1 MSGSIPALARA
12 KSAFAQPA
20 QAEGRGF
27 WRRLV
32 RVLRRNHTAMF
43 GAAIITVFVVVAL
56 LADQLA
62 PYPPNKITLSQRF
75 IPPTQEHLF
84 GTDNLGRDILS
95 RVIYGARISLWVGII
110 TVGLAM
116 VIGVPA
122 GLMAGY
128 VRGPVDTILM
138 RLVDI
143 FLAFP
148 VIILAI
154 AIVAVRGPGLT
165 NVMLALVA
173 VYWTT
178 YARVTR
184 GVTLVLREE
193 DYVTAAKSIG
203 VGATRIMYRH
213 ILPNATAPIL
223 VIATLGLGNAIL
235 AEAAL
240 SFLGLGIQPPEAS
253 WGSMLNF
260 GMQFL
265 RDAPWLT
272 LFPGTAIFLTVL
284 GFNLLGD
291 GLRDAMDPRLRS
303 DGGA

>member
-1 MSGSIPALARA
+1 MLGSTPASATTSVNSRIGLEIRPRSNLLRGLRVLTRSRTALA
-12 KSAFAQPA
+12 
-20 QAEGRGF
+20 G
-27 WRRLV
+27 LV
-32 RVLRRNHTAMF
+32 
-43 GAAIITVFVVVAL
+43 IILIFIFVAL
-56 LADQLA
+56 LADRLA
-62 PYPPNKITLSQRF
+62 PYDPNAVNLEQRF
-75 IPPTQEHLF
+75 ILPSVEHPF

-95 RVIYGARISLWVGII
+95 RVIVGSRVSLWVGVL

-116 VIGVPA
+116 IIGVPA
-122 GLMAGY
+122 GLVAGY
-128 VRGPVDTILM
+128 RRGALDSVIM
-138 RLVDI
+138 RLVDV

-154 AIVAVRGPGLT
+154 AIVAVRGPGLV
-165 NVMLALVA
+165 NVMLALTF

-193 DYVTAAKSIG
+193 DYVLAARSIG
-203 VGATRIMYRH
+203 ASSLRIMLRQ
-213 ILPNATAPIL
+213 ILPNAISPLL
-223 VIATLGLGNAIL
+223 VIASLGLGNAIL

-240 SFLGLGIQPPEAS
+240 SFLGLGIQPPQAS

-265 RDAPWLT
+265 RDAPFLSI
-272 LFPGTAIFLTVL
+272 FPGAAIFVTVL

-291 GLRDAMDPRLRS
+291 GLRDALDPRLRQ
-303 DGGA
+303 

>member
-1 MSGSIPALARA
+1 MLGSTPA
-12 KSAFAQPA
+12 SATTSVNSRIGLEMRP
-20 QAEGRGF
+20 RSN
-27 WRRLV
+27 
-32 RVLRRNHTAMF
+32 LRRALRVVERSRTAMA
-43 GAAIITVFVVVAL
+43 GLVIILIFIFVAL
-56 LADQLA
+56 LADRLA
-62 PYPPNKITLSQRF
+62 PYDPNAVNLGQRF
-75 IPPTQEHLF
+75 FLPSVEHPF

-95 RVIYGARISLWVGII
+95 RVIVGSRVSLWVGVL

-116 VIGVPA
+116 IIGVPA
-122 GLMAGY
+122 GLVAGY
-128 VRGPVDTILM
+128 RRGAVDSVIM
-138 RLVDI
+138 RLVDV

-154 AIVAVRGPGLT
+154 AIVAVRGPGLV
-165 NVMLALVA
+165 NVMLALTF

-193 DYVTAAKSIG
+193 DYVLAARSIG
-203 VGATRIMYRH
+203 ASSLHIMLRQ
-213 ILPNATAPIL
+213 ILPNAISPLL
-223 VIATLGLGNAIL
+223 VIASLGLGNAIL

-240 SFLGLGIQPPEAS
+240 SFLGLGIQPPQAS

-265 RDAPWLT
+265 RDAPFLSI
-272 LFPGTAIFLTVL
+272 FPGAAIFVTVL

-291 GLRDAMDPRLRS
+291 GLRDALDPRLRQ
-303 DGGA
+303 

>member
-1 MSGSIPALARA
+1 MHSGRRR
-12 KSAFAQPA
+12 
-20 QAEGRGF
+20 ERGL
-27 WRRLV
+27 WV
-32 RVLRRNHTAMF
+32 RTKFVFRRNRTALF
-43 GAAIITVFVVVAL
+43 GGIIILIFVFVAIF
-56 LADQLA
+56 ADWLA
-62 PYPPNKITLSQRF
+62 PYDPNAVTLSERF
-75 IPPTQEHLF
+75 LPPSSVHFF

-95 RVIYGARISLWVGII
+95 RVIYGARISLWVGIL
-110 TVGLAM
+110 TVSLAM
-116 VIGVPA
+116 LIGVPL
-122 GLMAGY
+122 GLFAGY
-128 VRGPVDTILM
+128 RRGWTDTLFM
-138 RLVDI
+138 RLVDV

-154 AIVAVRGPGLT
+154 AIVAVRGPSLV

-184 GVTLVLREE
+184 GVTLVLRNE
-193 DYVTAAKSIG
+193 DYMLAAQSIG
-203 VGATRIMYRH
+203 VPTGRVMSRH
-213 ILPNATAPIL
+213 LLPNAMAPIL

-260 GMQFL
+260 GMQFI

-272 LFPGTAIFLTVL
+272 LFPGMAIFLTVL
-284 GFNLLGD
+284 GFNLVGD
-291 GLRDAMDPRLRS
+291 GIRDVMDPRLRQ
-303 DGGA
+303 

>member
-1 MSGSIPALARA
+1 MSGSIRALPPSEFNGAAGSRQVNTRSFWARAGRVLRHNRNALIGATIIGLFVFIALLGPALAPYDP
-12 KSAFAQPA
+12 FA
-20 QAEGRGF
+20 
-27 WRRLV
+27 
-32 RVLRRNHTAMF
+32 
-43 GAAIITVFVVVAL
+43 IS
-56 LADQLA
+56 LADRLK
-62 PYPPNKITLSQRF
+62 PPSAQ
-75 IPPTQEHLF
+75 HWF

-95 RVIYGARISLWVGII
+95 RTLVGARISLWVGVL
-110 TVGLAM
+110 TVTLAM
-116 VIGVPA
+116 LVGVPI

-128 VRGPVDTILM
+128 RGGVVDAVFM
-138 RLVDI
+138 RLVDV

-154 AIVAVRGPGLT
+154 AIVAVRGPGLS
-165 NVMLALVA
+165 NVMFALVA

-178 YARVTR
+178 YARITR
-184 GVTLVLREE
+184 GVTLVLRKE
-193 DYVTAAKSIG
+193 DYMLAADCLG
-203 VGATRIMYRH
+203 VPVLRAMARH
-213 ILPNATAPIL
+213 LLPNAIAPIL

-272 LFPGTAIFLTVL
+272 IFPGLAIFLTVL

-291 GLRDAMDPRLRS
+291 GLRDAMDPRLRQ
-303 DGGA
+303 

>member
-1 MSGSIPALARA
+1 MTPPPRA
-12 KSAFAQPA
+12 SA
-20 QAEGRGF
+20 RGF
-27 WRRLV
+27 WTRLA
-32 RVLRRNHTAMF
+32 RVLRRNRAAML
-43 GAAIITVFVVVAL
+43 GAVIIAIFVLVAIF
-56 LADQLA
+56 ADQLA

-75 IPPTQEHLF
+75 ISPNWEHPF

-95 RVIYGARISLWVGII
+95 RVIYGARISLWVGIL

-116 VIGVPA
+116 LIGVPA
-122 GLMAGY
+122 GLLAGY
-128 VRGPVDTILM
+128 VRGPVDSVLM
-138 RLVDI
+138 RLVDV

-154 AIVAVRGPGLT
+154 AIVAVRGPGLV

-173 VYWTT
+173 VYWVT

-184 GVTLVLREE
+184 GVTLVLRQE
-193 DYVTAAKSIG
+193 DYVTAAQSVG
-203 VGATRIMYRH
+203 VPTWRIMGRH
-213 ILPNATAPIL
+213 LLPNALAPIL

-265 RDAPWLT
+265 REAAWLT
-272 LFPGTAIFLTVL
+272 IFPGMAIFLTVL
-284 GFNLLGD
+284 GFNLIGD
-291 GLRDAMDPRLRS
+291 GLRDAMDPRLRQ
-303 DGGA
+303 

>member
-1 MSGSIPALARA
+1 ML
-12 KSAFAQPA
+12 
-20 QAEGRGF
+20 
-27 WRRLV
+27 
-32 RVLRRNHTAMF
+32 
-43 GAAIITVFVVVAL
+43 GAVIIVVFVLVAVF
-56 LADQLA
+56 ADQLA

-75 IPPTQEHLF
+75 IPPNLEHWM

-95 RVIYGARISLWVGII
+95 RIIYGARISLWVGIL

-116 VIGVPA
+116 LIGVPA
-122 GLMAGY
+122 GLFAGY
-128 VRGPVDTILM
+128 VRGPADSILM

-154 AIVAVRGPGLT
+154 AIVAVRGPGLV

-173 VYWTT
+173 VYWVT

-193 DYVTAAKSIG
+193 DYVTAAHAIG
-203 VGATRIMYRH
+203 VPSWRIMLRH
-213 ILPNATAPIL
+213 LLPNSLAPIL
-223 VIATLGLGNAIL
+223 VLATLGLGSAIL

-265 RDAPWLT
+265 REAPWLT
-272 LFPGTAIFLTVL
+272 IFPGVAIFLTVL
-284 GFNLLGD
+284 GFNLIGD
-291 GLRDAMDPRLRS
+291 GIRDAMDPRLRQ
-303 DGGA
+303 

>member
-1 MSGSIPALARA
+1 MSGSTRALPPTELSAAQLSRRQAGRTFWARA
-12 KSAFAQPA
+12 QHVF
-20 QAEGRGF
+20 
-27 WRRLV
+27 
-32 RVLRRNHTAMF
+32 RRNRTALMGGVIIVIF
-43 GAAIITVFVVVAL
+43 VLVAIFAGA
-56 LADQLA
+56 LA
-62 PYPPNKITLSQRF
+62 PYDPNAIVLGDRF
-75 IPPTQEHLF
+75 QSPNGIHLF

-95 RVIYGARISLWVGII
+95 RIVHGARISLWVGIL
-110 TVGLAM
+110 TVSLAM
-116 VIGVPA
+116 LIGVPI
-122 GLMAGY
+122 GLLAGY
-128 VRGPVDTILM
+128 RRGWMDAFFM
-138 RLVDI
+138 RLVDV

-154 AIVAVRGPGLT
+154 AIVAVRGPSLA

-193 DYVTAAKSIG
+193 DYMLAARSIG
-203 VGATRIMYRH
+203 VPTARVMWRH
-213 ILPNATAPIL
+213 LLPNALAPIL

-240 SFLGLGIQPPEAS
+240 SFLGLGIQPPAAS

-272 LFPGTAIFLTVL
+272 LFPGMAIFLTVL

-291 GLRDAMDPRLRS
+291 GLRDAMDPRLRQ
-303 DGGA
+303 

>member
-1 MSGSIPALARA
+1 MSGSTRALPPTEQGAEAFGRKESRSFWSRA
-12 KSAFAQPA
+12 TYVFRHSRTALLGGIIIAVFLFIALFAQ
-20 QAEGRGF
+20 
-27 WRRLV
+27 W
-32 RVLRRNHTAMF
+32 
-43 GAAIITVFVVVAL
+43 
-56 LADQLA
+56 LA
-62 PYPPNKITLSQRF
+62 PYDPNEVILGQRF
-75 IPPTQEHLF
+75 LPPSSEHLF

-95 RVIYGARISLWVGII
+95 RILYGARISLWVGIL
-110 TVGLAM
+110 TVSLAM
-116 VIGVPA
+116 LIGVPM
-122 GLMAGY
+122 GLLAGY
-128 VRGPVDTILM
+128 RGGVVDAVFM
-138 RLVDI
+138 RLVDV

-154 AIVAVRGPGLT
+154 AIIAVRGPSLL

-184 GVTLVLREE
+184 GVTLALREE
-193 DYVTAAKSIG
+193 DYMLAARSIG
-203 VGATRIMYRH
+203 VPTVRVMWRH
-213 ILPNATAPIL
+213 LLPNSLAPIL

-240 SFLGLGIQPPEAS
+240 SFLGLGIQPPAAS

-260 GMQFL
+260 GMQFM

-272 LFPGTAIFLTVL
+272 WFPGLAIFLTVL

-291 GLRDAMDPRLRS
+291 GIRDAMDPRMRQ
-303 DGGA
+303 

>member
-1 MSGSIPALARA
+1 MSGSIPVSVTPNVLRAELRPRKSNLARA
-12 KSAFAQPA
+12 VHVFRRRKIALVGLVIIAF
-20 QAEGRGF
+20 F
-27 WRRLV
+27 TL
-32 RVLRRNHTAMF
+32 
-43 GAAIITVFVVVAL
+43 VAL
-56 LADQLA
+56 FADVLV
-62 PYPPNKITLSQRF
+62 PYDPTVVNLGERF
-75 IPPTQEHLF
+75 FRPSAEHWF

-95 RVIYGARISLWVGII
+95 RVIAGSRISLQVGIL
-110 TVGLAM
+110 TVALAM
-116 VIGVPA
+116 LIGVPA
-122 GLMAGY
+122 GLIAGY
-128 VRGPVDTILM
+128 LGGLVDSVIM

-154 AIVAVRGPGLT
+154 AIVAVRGPGLN
-165 NVMLALVA
+165 NVMIALVF

-193 DYVTAAKSIG
+193 DYVLAARSIG
-203 VGATRIMYRH
+203 VSTGRIMFRH
-213 ILPNATAPIL
+213 ILPNALSPIL
-223 VIATLGLGNAIL
+223 VIASLGLGNAIL

-240 SFLGLGIQPPEAS
+240 SFLGLGIQPPQAS

-265 RDAPWLT
+265 RDAPHISI
-272 LFPGTAIFLTVL
+272 FPGMAIFITVL

-291 GLRDAMDPRLRS
+291 GLRDALDPRLRQ
-303 DGGA
+303 

>member
-1 MSGSIPALARA
+1 MDAPRES
-12 KSAFAQPA
+12 
-20 QAEGRGF
+20 GRGF
-27 WRRLV
+27 FARLA
-32 RVLRRNHTAMF
+32 RVLSRNKAAML
-43 GAAIITVFVVVAL
+43 GAIIIVVFVLVAIF
-56 LADQLA
+56 ADVLA
-62 PYPPNKITLSQRF
+62 PYPPNKITLSERF
-75 IPPTQEHLF
+75 IPPNWEHPF

-95 RVIYGARISLWVGII
+95 RVIYGARISLWVGIL

-116 VIGVPA
+116 LIGVPA
-122 GLMAGY
+122 GLLAGY
-128 VRGPVDTILM
+128 RGGGVDSVLM

-154 AIVAVRGPGLT
+154 AIVAVRGPGLV

-173 VYWTT
+173 VYWVT

-184 GVTLVLREE
+184 GVTLVLKKE
-193 DYVTAAKSIG
+193 DYVTAAHSTG
-203 VGATRIMYRH
+203 VPSWRIMSH
-213 ILPNATAPIL
+213 HLLPNSLAPIL

-265 RDAPWLT
+265 RDAAWLT
-272 LFPGTAIFLTVL
+272 IFPGIAIFLTVL
-284 GFNLLGD
+284 GFNLIGD
-291 GLRDAMDPRLRS
+291 GLRDAMDPRLRQ
-303 DGGA
+303 

>member
-1 MSGSIPALARA
+1 MSGSTRALEQAKGGTVAPLPRA
-12 KSAFAQPA
+12 
-20 QAEGRGF
+20 GTRGF
-27 WRRLV
+27 ISRLIY
-32 RVLRRNHTAMF
+32 VLRRNRPALF
-43 GAAIITVFVVVAL
+43 GGIIIVIFVFVAIF
-56 LADQLA
+56 AEQLA

-75 IPPTQEHLF
+75 IPPNWEHLF

-95 RVIYGARISLWVGII
+95 RVIYGARISLWVGIL

-116 VIGVPA
+116 LIGVPA
-122 GLMAGY
+122 GLFAGY
-128 VRGPVDTILM
+128 VRGPVDSILM

-154 AIVAVRGPGLT
+154 AIVAVRGPGLV

-173 VYWTT
+173 VYWVT

-184 GVTLVLREE
+184 GVTLVLRNE
-193 DYVTAAKSIG
+193 DYVTAAHSIG
-203 VGATRIMYRH
+203 VPSWRIMSH
-213 ILPNATAPIL
+213 HLFPNSLAPIL

-265 RDAPWLT
+265 REAAWLT
-272 LFPGTAIFLTVL
+272 IFPGIAIFLTVL
-284 GFNLLGD
+284 GFNLIGD
-291 GLRDAMDPRLRS
+291 GVRDAMDPRLRQ
-303 DGGA
+303 

>member
-1 MSGSIPALARA
+1 MSGSTRVLAPTRLDA
-12 KSAFAQPA
+12 ASPVRRQVR
-20 QAEGRGF
+20 RGF
-27 WRRLV
+27 WARMRY
-32 RVLRRNHTAMF
+32 VLRRNRLALV
-43 GAAIITVFVVVAL
+43 GGLIIVLFVLVAVF
-56 LADQLA
+56 ADWLA
-62 PYPPNKITLSQRF
+62 PYEPNKVTLSQRF
-75 IPPTQEHLF
+75 LPPSAEHWF

-95 RVIYGARISLWVGII
+95 RVIYGARISLWVGIL
-110 TVGLAM
+110 TVGLATL
-116 VIGVPA
+116 IGVPA
-122 GLMAGY
+122 GLLAGY
-128 VRGPVDTILM
+128 RRGTVDAVFM
-138 RLVDI
+138 RLVDV

-154 AIVAVRGPGLT
+154 AIVAVRGPGLV

-193 DYVTAAKSIG
+193 EYMVAARSTG
-203 VGATRIMYRH
+203 VPAARVMWRH
-213 ILPNATAPIL
+213 LLPNTMAPIL

-260 GMQFL
+260 GMQFM
-265 RDAPWLT
+265 RDDPWLT
-272 LFPGTAIFLTVL
+272 LFPGLAIFLTVL
-284 GFNLLGD
+284 GFNLVGD
-291 GLRDAMDPRLRS
+291 GLRDAMDPRLRQ
-303 DGGA
+303 

>member
-1 MSGSIPALARA
+1 MSGSTPALAQA
-12 KSAFAQPA
+12 KTVATALPPR
-20 QAEGRGF
+20 AEGRGF
-27 WRRLV
+27 LARAV
-32 RVLRRNHTAMF
+32 RVFTRNRAALF
-43 GAAIITVFVVVAL
+43 GAIIITIFVLVAL
-56 LADQLA
+56 FADQLA
-62 PYPPNKITLSQRF
+62 PYPPNRITLSQRF
-75 IPPTQEHLF
+75 IAPNAAHVF

-95 RVIYGARISLWVGII
+95 RVIYGARISLWVGIV

-116 VIGVPA
+116 LIGVPT
-122 GLMAGY
+122 GLIAGY
-128 VRGPVDTILM
+128 VRGPADSILM

-154 AIVAVRGPGLT
+154 AIVAVRGPGLF

-193 DYVTAAKSIG
+193 DYVTAARSIG
-203 VGATRIMYRH
+203 VSSARIMYRH
-213 ILPNATAPIL
+213 LLPNSLAPIL

-265 RDAPWLT
+265 RDASWLT
-272 LFPGTAIFLTVL
+272 LFPGIAIFLTVL

-303 DGGA
+303 N

>member
-1 MSGSIPALARA
+1 MSGSTP
-12 KSAFAQPA
+12 AFAPPDTPTMA
-20 QAEGRGF
+20 PPRVSRRGF
-27 WRRLV
+27 LTRLS
-32 RVLRRNHTAMF
+32 RALRRNRPAMF
-43 GAAIITVFVVVAL
+43 GAVIIVVFILVAIF
-56 LADQLA
+56 ADQLA
-62 PYPPNKITLSQRF
+62 PYPPNKIALSQRF
-75 IPPTQEHLF
+75 IPPNAEHLF

-95 RVIYGARISLWVGII
+95 RIIYGARVSLWVGIL

-116 VIGVPA
+116 LIGVPA
-122 GLMAGY
+122 GLLAGY
-128 VRGPVDTILM
+128 ARGPVDAVLM
-138 RLVDI
+138 RMVDI

-154 AIVAVRGPGLT
+154 AIVAVRGPGLV

-173 VYWTT
+173 VYWVT

-193 DYVTAAKSIG
+193 DYVTAAHSIG
-203 VGATRIMYRH
+203 VPSWRIMSRH
-213 ILPNATAPIL
+213 LFPNSLAPIL
-223 VIATLGLGNAIL
+223 VIATLGLGSAIL

-272 LFPGTAIFLTVL
+272 IFPGVAIFLTVL
-284 GFNLLGD
+284 GFNLIGD
-291 GLRDAMDPRLRS
+291 GLRDAMDPRLRE
-303 DGGA
+303 

>member
-1 MSGSIPALARA
+1 MAPPRASRRGFLARL
-12 KSAFAQPA
+12 S
-20 QAEGRGF
+20 RT
-27 WRRLV
+27 
-32 RVLRRNHTAMF
+32 LRRNRPAMF
-43 GAAIITVFVVVAL
+43 GAIIIVIFILVAIF
-56 LADQLA
+56 ADQLA

-75 IPPTQEHLF
+75 IPPNAEHLF

-95 RVIYGARISLWVGII
+95 RIIYGARVSLWVGIL

-116 VIGVPA
+116 LIGVPA
-122 GLMAGY
+122 GLLAGY
-128 VRGPVDTILM
+128 ARGPVDAVLM
-138 RLVDI
+138 RMVDI

-154 AIVAVRGPGLT
+154 AIVAVRGPGLV

-173 VYWTT
+173 VYWVT

-184 GVTLVLREE
+184 GVTLVLSEE
-193 DYVTAAKSIG
+193 DYVTAAQSIG
-203 VGATRIMYRH
+203 VPSWRIMSRH
-213 ILPNATAPIL
+213 LFPNALAPIL
-223 VIATLGLGNAIL
+223 VIATLGLGSAIL

-272 LFPGTAIFLTVL
+272 IFPGIAIFLTVL
-284 GFNLLGD
+284 GFNLIGD
-291 GLRDAMDPRLRS
+291 GLRDAMDPRLRQ
-303 DGGA
+303 

>member
-1 MSGSIPALARA
+1 MRARYV
-12 KSAFAQPA
+12 F
-20 QAEGRGF
+20 
-27 WRRLV
+27 
-32 RVLRRNHTAMF
+32 RRNRIALF
-43 GAAIITVFVVVAL
+43 GGIIILIFVFVAIF
-56 LADQLA
+56 ADWLA
-62 PYPPNKITLSQRF
+62 PYDPNKVALGERF
-75 IPPTQEHLF
+75 LAPSLEHLF

-95 RVIYGARISLWVGII
+95 RIIYGARISLWVGIL
-110 TVGLAM
+110 TVSLAM
-116 VIGVPA
+116 LIGVPL
-122 GLMAGY
+122 GLFAGY
-128 VRGPVDTILM
+128 RRGWADTVFM
-138 RLVDI
+138 RLVDV

-154 AIVAVRGPGLT
+154 AIVAVRGPGLV

-184 GVTLVLREE
+184 GVTLVLRNE
-193 DYVTAAKSIG
+193 DYMLAAQSIG
-203 VGATRIMYRH
+203 VPTGRVMWRH
-213 ILPNATAPIL
+213 LLPNAMAPIL

-260 GMQFL
+260 GMQFM

-272 LFPGTAIFLTVL
+272 LFPGMAIFLTVL
-284 GFNLLGD
+284 GFNLVGD
-291 GLRDAMDPRLRS
+291 GIRDVMDPRLRQ
-303 DGGA
+303 

>member
-1 MSGSIPALARA
+1 MTPPPRA
-12 KSAFAQPA
+12 SA
-20 QAEGRGF
+20 RGF
-27 WRRLV
+27 WTRLA
-32 RVLRRNHTAMF
+32 RVLRRNRAAML
-43 GAAIITVFVVVAL
+43 GAVIIAIFVLVAIF
-56 LADQLA
+56 ADQLA
-62 PYPPNKITLSQRF
+62 PYSPNKITLSQRF
-75 IPPTQEHLF
+75 ISPNWEHPF

-95 RVIYGARISLWVGII
+95 RVIYGARISLWVGIL

-116 VIGVPA
+116 LIGVPA
-122 GLMAGY
+122 GLLAGY
-128 VRGPVDTILM
+128 VRGPVDSVLM
-138 RLVDI
+138 RLVDV

-154 AIVAVRGPGLT
+154 AIVAVRGPGLV

-173 VYWTT
+173 VYWVT

-184 GVTLVLREE
+184 GVTLVLRQE
-193 DYVTAAKSIG
+193 DYVTAAQSVG
-203 VGATRIMYRH
+203 VPTWRIMGRH
-213 ILPNATAPIL
+213 LLPNALAPIL

-265 RDAPWLT
+265 REAAWLT
-272 LFPGTAIFLTVL
+272 IFPGMAIFLTVL
-284 GFNLLGD
+284 GFNLIGD
-291 GLRDAMDPRLRS
+291 GLRDAMDPRLRQ
-303 DGGA
+303 

>member
-1 MSGSIPALARA
+1 MLDSAIAPRVELRPPKSNLAKAVAVFRRRKIALVGLIIIV
-12 KSAFAQPA
+12 F
-20 QAEGRGF
+20 F
-27 WRRLV
+27 
-32 RVLRRNHTAMF
+32 
-43 GAAIITVFVVVAL
+43 AAIAL
-56 LADQLA
+56 LADVIA
-62 PYPPNKITLSQRF
+62 PYDSTLVNLGERF
-75 IPPTQEHLF
+75 ITPNPQHWF

-95 RVIYGARISLWVGII
+95 RVMVGARISLWVGIM

-116 VIGVPA
+116 LIGVPA
-122 GLMAGY
+122 GLIAGY
-128 VRGPVDTILM
+128 LRGIVDSVIM
-138 RLVDI
+138 RLVDV

-154 AIVAVRGPGLT
+154 AIVAMRGPGLN
-165 NVMLALVA
+165 NVMIALTF

-193 DYVTAAKSIG
+193 DYVTAVRSM
-203 VGATRIMYRH
+203 GASSFRIMFRH
-213 ILPNATAPIL
+213 ILPNALSPLL
-223 VIATLGLGNAIL
+223 VIASLGLGNAIL

-240 SFLGLGIQPPEAS
+240 SFLGLGIQPPQAS

-265 RDAPWLT
+265 RDAPHISV
-272 LFPGTAIFLTVL
+272 FPGMAIFITVL

-291 GLRDAMDPRLRS
+291 GLRDALDPRLRQ
-303 DGGA
+303 

>member
-1 MSGSIPALARA
+1 MDAPRS
-12 KSAFAQPA
+12 
-20 QAEGRGF
+20 EGRGF
-27 WRRLV
+27 FARLA
-32 RVLRRNHTAMF
+32 RVLRRNRQAMF
-43 GAAIITVFVVVAL
+43 GAIIIVVFVFVAIF
-56 LADQLA
+56 ADVLA
-62 PYPPNKITLSQRF
+62 PYPPNKITLSERF
-75 IPPTQEHLF
+75 IPPNIEHPF

-95 RVIYGARISLWVGII
+95 RIIYGARISLWVGVL

-116 VIGVPA
+116 LIGVPT
-122 GLMAGY
+122 GLLAGY
-128 VRGPVDTILM
+128 RGGGVDSILM

-154 AIVAVRGPGLT
+154 AIVAVRGPGLV

-173 VYWTT
+173 VYWVT

-184 GVTLVLREE
+184 GVTLVLKKE
-193 DYVTAAKSIG
+193 DYVSAAHSIG
-203 VGATRIMYRH
+203 VPSWRIMSH
-213 ILPNATAPIL
+213 HLLPNSLAPIL

-272 LFPGTAIFLTVL
+272 IFPGIAIFLTVL
-284 GFNLLGD
+284 GFNLIGD
-291 GLRDAMDPRLRS
+291 GLRDAMDPRLRQ
-303 DGGA
+303 

>member
-1 MSGSIPALARA
+1 MSGSIPASVTPNALRAELRPRKSNLARA
-12 KSAFAQPA
+12 VQVFRRRKIALVGLIIIAFFA
-20 QAEGRGF
+20 
-27 WRRLV
+27 LV
-32 RVLRRNHTAMF
+32 
-43 GAAIITVFVVVAL
+43 AI
-56 LADQLA
+56 LADVLVPFDPTA
-62 PYPPNKITLSQRF
+62 VNLGERF
-75 IPPTQEHLF
+75 IQPDASHWF

-95 RVIYGARISLWVGII
+95 RVIAGSRISLQVGIL
-110 TVGLAM
+110 TVALAM
-116 VIGVPA
+116 LIGVPA
-122 GLMAGY
+122 GLIAGY
-128 VRGPVDTILM
+128 LRGMFDSVIM

-154 AIVAVRGPGLT
+154 AIVAVRGPGLN
-165 NVMLALVA
+165 NVMIALVF

-193 DYVTAAKSIG
+193 DYVLAARSM
-203 VGATRIMYRH
+203 GASSLRIMFRH
-213 ILPNATAPIL
+213 ILPNAISPIL
-223 VIATLGLGNAIL
+223 VIASLGLGNAIL

-240 SFLGLGIQPPEAS
+240 SFLGLGIQPPQAS

-265 RDAPWLT
+265 RDAPHISI
-272 LFPGTAIFLTVL
+272 FPGSAIFITVL

-291 GLRDAMDPRLRS
+291 GLRDALDPRLRQ
-303 DGGA
+303 

>member
-1 MSGSIPALARA
+1 MSGSTRALEQVSSGAIPMPPRV
-12 KSAFAQPA
+12 ST
-20 QAEGRGF
+20 RGF
-27 WRRLV
+27 AARLV
-32 RVLRRNHTAMF
+32 YVLRRNRPALF
-43 GAAIITVFVVVAL
+43 GAIIIFVFVFVAIF
-56 LADQLA
+56 ADQLA
-62 PYPPNKITLSQRF
+62 PYPPNRITLSQRF
-75 IPPTQEHLF
+75 IPPNLEHPF

-95 RVIYGARISLWVGII
+95 RVIYGARVSLWVGVL

-116 VIGVPA
+116 IIGIPA
-122 GLMAGY
+122 GLLAGY
-128 VRGPVDTILM
+128 MRGPIDSILM

-154 AIVAVRGPGLT
+154 AIVAVRGPGLV

-173 VYWTT
+173 VYWVT

-184 GVTLVLREE
+184 GVTLVLRNE
-193 DYVTAAKSIG
+193 DYVTAAHSIG
-203 VGATRIMYRH
+203 VPTWRIMSHH
-213 ILPNATAPIL
+213 IFPNSLAPIL

-265 RDAPWLT
+265 REAAWLT
-272 LFPGTAIFLTVL
+272 IFPGVAIFLTVL
-284 GFNLLGD
+284 GFNLIGD
-291 GLRDAMDPRLRS
+291 GVRDAMDPRLRQ
-303 DGGA
+303 

>member
-1 MSGSIPALARA
+1 MSGSTRALPPTKLADEAFGNRRQRGFFARTMYVFRNSRTA
-12 KSAFAQPA
+12 LMGGIIIAVFMFVAVFAQ
-20 QAEGRGF
+20 
-27 WRRLV
+27 W
-32 RVLRRNHTAMF
+32 
-43 GAAIITVFVVVAL
+43 
-56 LADQLA
+56 LA
-62 PYPPNKITLSQRF
+62 PYDPNEVLLSQRF
-75 IPPTQEHLF
+75 MPPSLEHPF

-95 RVIYGARISLWVGII
+95 RTIYGARISLWVGIV
-110 TVGLAM
+110 TVSLAM
-116 VIGVPA
+116 LIGVPMGLLA
-122 GLMAGY
+122 GF
-128 VRGPVDTILM
+128 RGGKTDAVFM

-154 AIVAVRGPGLT
+154 AIIAVRGPSLI

-184 GVTLVLREE
+184 GVTLSLREE
-193 DYVTAAKSIG
+193 DYMLAARSIG
-203 VGATRIMYRH
+203 VPTVRAMWRH
-213 ILPNATAPIL
+213 LLPNSLAPIL

-240 SFLGLGIQPPEAS
+240 SFLGLGIQPPAAS

-260 GMQFL
+260 GMQFM

-272 LFPGTAIFLTVL
+272 WFPGLAIFLTVL

-291 GLRDAMDPRLRS
+291 GVRDAMDPRMRQ
-303 DGGA
+303 

>member
-1 MSGSIPALARA
+1 MSGSIPVSVTPSAIRLGLRPRKSNLARA
-12 KSAFAQPA
+12 IQVF
-20 QAEGRGF
+20 
-27 WRRLV
+27 RRRKIALV
-32 RVLRRNHTAMF
+32 GLIIIATFVLI
-43 GAAIITVFVVVAL
+43 AI
-56 LADQLA
+56 LADALVPFDPTA
-62 PYPPNKITLSQRF
+62 VNLGERF
-75 IPPTQEHLF
+75 IQPGVKHWF

-95 RVIYGARISLWVGII
+95 RVIAGSRISLQVGIL
-110 TVGLAM
+110 TVTLAM
-116 VIGVPA
+116 LIGVPA
-122 GLMAGY
+122 GLIAGY
-128 VRGPVDTILM
+128 LRGMVDSVVM

-154 AIVAVRGPGLT
+154 AIVAVRGPGLY
-165 NVMLALVA
+165 NVMIALVF

-193 DYVTAAKSIG
+193 DYVLAARSM
-203 VGATRIMYRH
+203 GASSLRIMFRH
-213 ILPNATAPIL
+213 ILPNAISPIL
-223 VIATLGLGNAIL
+223 VIASLGLGNAIL

-240 SFLGLGIQPPEAS
+240 SFLGLGIQPPQAS

-265 RDAPWLT
+265 RDAPHISI
-272 LFPGTAIFLTVL
+272 FPGTAIFITVL

-291 GLRDAMDPRLRS
+291 GLRDALDPRLRQ
-303 DGGA
+303 

>member
-1 MSGSIPALARA
+1 MTPPPRA
-12 KSAFAQPA
+12 SA
-20 QAEGRGF
+20 RGF
-27 WRRLV
+27 WTRLA
-32 RVLRRNHTAMF
+32 RVLRRNRPAML
-43 GAAIITVFVVVAL
+43 GAVIIAIFVLVAIF
-56 LADQLA
+56 ADQLA

-75 IPPTQEHLF
+75 ISPNWEHPF

-95 RVIYGARISLWVGII
+95 RVIYGARISLWVGIL

-116 VIGVPA
+116 LIGVPA
-122 GLMAGY
+122 GLLAGY
-128 VRGPVDTILM
+128 VRGPVDSVLM
-138 RLVDI
+138 RLVDV

-154 AIVAVRGPGLT
+154 AIVAVRGPGLV

-173 VYWTT
+173 VYWVT

-184 GVTLVLREE
+184 GVTLVLRQE
-193 DYVTAAKSIG
+193 DYVTAAQSVG
-203 VGATRIMYRH
+203 VPTWRIMGRH
-213 ILPNATAPIL
+213 LLPNALAPIL

-265 RDAPWLT
+265 REAAWLT
-272 LFPGTAIFLTVL
+272 IFPGMAIFLTVL
-284 GFNLLGD
+284 GFNLIGD
-291 GLRDAMDPRLRS
+291 GLRDAMDPRLRQ
-303 DGGA
+303 

>member
-1 MSGSIPALARA
+1 VDRGASSR
-12 KSAFAQPA
+12 SFW
-20 QAEGRGF
+20 GRS
-27 WRRLV
+27 R
-32 RVLRRNHTAMF
+32 RVLRQNRNALL
-43 GAAIITVFVVVAL
+43 GAIIIALFLL
-56 LADQLA
+56 LALIGPAIA
-62 PYPPNKITLSQRF
+62 PYDPYAISLADRLQAPSAD
-75 IPPTQEHLF
+75 HWF

-95 RVIYGARISLWVGII
+95 RVLVGARISMWVGVL

-116 VIGVPA
+116 LVGVPI

-128 VRGPVDTILM
+128 YGGTLDSIFM
-138 RLVDI
+138 RLVDV

-148 VIILAI
+148 VIILSI
-154 AIVAVRGPGLT
+154 AIVAVRGPGLS
-165 NVMLALVA
+165 NVMIALVA

-178 YARVTR
+178 YARMTR
-184 GVTLVLREE
+184 GVTLVLKEE
-193 DYVTAAKSIG
+193 DYMQAAQCLG
-203 VGATRIMYRH
+203 VPVWRSLSRH
-213 ILPNATAPIL
+213 LLPNATAPIL

-240 SFLGLGIQPPEAS
+240 SFLGLGVQPPETS

-272 LFPGTAIFLTVL
+272 IFPGFAIFLTVL

-291 GLRDAMDPRLRS
+291 GLRDAMDPRLRQ
-303 DGGA
+303 

>member
-1 MSGSIPALARA
+1 
-12 KSAFAQPA
+12 
-20 QAEGRGF
+20 
-27 WRRLV
+27 
-32 RVLRRNHTAMF
+32 MF
-43 GAAIITVFVVVAL
+43 GAIIIVVFVLVAVF
-56 LADQLA
+56 ADQLA

-75 IPPTQEHLF
+75 IPPNIEHWM

-95 RVIYGARISLWVGII
+95 RIIYGARVSLWVGIL

-116 VIGVPA
+116 LIGVPA
-122 GLMAGY
+122 GLLAGY
-128 VRGPVDTILM
+128 VRGPVDSVLM
-138 RLVDI
+138 RTVDI

-154 AIVAVRGPGLT
+154 AIVAVRGPGLV

-173 VYWTT
+173 VYWVT

-193 DYVTAAKSIG
+193 DYITAAHSIG
-203 VGATRIMYRH
+203 VPSWRIMSRH
-213 ILPNATAPIL
+213 LFPNSLAPIL
-223 VIATLGLGNAIL
+223 VIATLGLGSAIL

-272 LFPGTAIFLTVL
+272 IFPGIAIFLTVL
-284 GFNLLGD
+284 GFNLIGD
-291 GLRDAMDPRLRS
+291 GLRDAMDPRLRQ
-303 DGGA
+303 